1 MGEPSINIVFKQK
14 GSTAITRGERG
25 IVTLLL
31 KDTIQA
37 PLTNPIVM
45 SSTTDI
51 PSGLSD
57 DNKKQINL
65 AFMGYEKP
73 PLEVKAY
80 VIAEDTTDYTVAQ
93 NYLET
98 IKWDYFVFPEI
109 EDTNVTAFA
118 TWIKSLRENVDKK
131 VKAILP
137 NCVADYDG
145 VINFANANNVV
156 GTTTYT
162 AKQYCSRIAGIIAGT
177 PLTIS
182 ATYAPLTELT
192 DCDHLIKTERDAAV
206 DAGKLILVNDGE
218 KVKIVR
224 AVNSLTTTTDDK
236 GSKFKKIKIVDI
248 MDLMHD
254 DIKKTTSDSYVGK
267 VPNDYDHKI
276 LLMSAIS
283 GYFEQLELQ
292 GLLDKGS
299 SSVYI
304 DVEAQTAYLK
314 SVNYTMNDGRT
325 VDKMTEQEIKE
336 ANTEEKVFIAASTTI
351 LDSME
356 DIDLNIAV

>member
-25 IVTLLL
+25 IVVLLL
-31 KDTIQA
+31 KDTVPA
-37 PLTNPIVM
+37 TNPIIM
-45 SSTTDI
+45 TTTSDI
-51 PSGLSD
+51 PSGLSA
-57 DNKKQINL
+57 DNKKQIEL
-65 AFMGYEKP
+65 AFMGYVKP
-73 PLEVKAY
+73 PLRVIAY
-80 VIAEDTTDYTVAQ
+80 VVEKDTTDYTEAQ
-93 NYLET
+93 HYLET

-109 EDTNVTAFA
+109 EDANVTAFA
-118 TWIKSLRENVDKK
+118 TWIKTLRETIDKK

-137 NCVADYDG
+137 NCVADSDG
-145 VINFANANNVV
+145 VINFTNASNKD

-182 ATYAPLTELT
+182 ATFAKLPELK
-192 DCDHLIKTERDAAV
+192 DCDHLIKTERDTAV

-224 AVNSLTTTTDDK
+224 AVNSLTTTTSDK
-236 GSKFKKIKIVDI
+236 GSKFKKIKIIDI
-248 MDLMHD
+248 MDLIHD
-254 DIKKTTSDSYVGK
+254 DIKRTTSDSYIGK

-276 LLMSAIS
+276 LLMSAID
-283 GYFEQLELQ
+283 GYFDQLELS
-292 GLLDKGS
+292 GFLDKGK

-304 DVEAQTAYLK
+304 DVESQAAYLK
-314 SVNYTMNDGRT
+314 SVGYTTDDGKT
-325 VDKMTEQEIKE
+325 VEEMTEQQIKE
-336 ANTEEKVFIAASTTI
+336 ANTDEKVFIAAKAVI

-356 DIDLNIAV
+356 DIGLNIAV